1 MIMRHERSFA
11 IVHLKMNFRSF
22 LSLYEGILHFVM
34 VFIEEIT
41 FTLFKM
47 LLKVWFFLAA
57 NTIVAFGE
65 LMLGCLVEFFT
76 RDLRYVICLMA
87 MS

>member
-1 MIMRHERSFA
+1 MTMRYERSFA
-11 IVHLKMNFRSF
+11 IVHLKMNFKSL
-22 LSLYEGILHFVM
+22 LSLNKDIIQFVM

-41 FTLFKM
+41 FTLFII

-76 RDLRYVICLMA
+76 RDLRYVY
-87 MS
+87 